1 MMKKLLPCVIFIII
15 LMMGLMAAF
24 SYQTPE
30 TKAYTQL
37 NTVDSMIEKNLEVQ
51 DLSIAQNLNELQA
64 TVKELI
70 TIGETYTDNTDMS
83 SMFETFNTAY
93 ERSQTLQTQLTDLMS
108 KDITSKLTSKT
119 DKLSA
124 EQKELT
130 EQAISLEKNR
140 LEKLNGLLT
149 ELETINSNLSKVE
162 EMFYIKKPSD
172 AIQYFNGITNDFKM
186 IEEAYKMYAN
196 ATNDYFLAK
205 SNLYE
210 AIIK

>member
-70 TIGETYTDNTDMS
+70 TIGETYTDSTDMS

>member
-1 MMKKLLPCVIFIII
+1 MMKKLLPCVVFIII

-196 ATNDYFLAK
+196 ATNDYFVAK

>member
-1 MMKKLLPCVIFIII
+1 MMKKLLPCVVFIII

-149 ELETINSNLSKVE
+149 ALETINSNLSKVE

>member
-70 TIGETYTDNTDMS
+70 TIGETYTDSTDMS

-149 ELETINSNLSKVE
+149 ALETINSNLSKVE

>member
-1 MMKKLLPCVIFIII
+1 MMKKLLPCVVFIII

>member
-70 TIGETYTDNTDMS
+70 TIGETYTDSTDMS

-149 ELETINSNLSKVE
+149 EIETINSNLSKVE